1 MRSTF
6 KIALILLAMF
16 AFCNTYSAQTKP
28 KTTTKPPAK
37 KAAVKKALPKEINV
51 YVCTSSKDKYYHKR
65 SSCMGMNKCSESI
78 KNIKKPAELGKYKRK
93 KCPRCK
99 P

>member
-1 MRSTF
+1 MRSILNITLV
-6 KIALILLAMF
+6 ALALF
-16 AFCNTYSAQTKP
+16 AFSDPIQAQTKP
-28 KTTTKPPAK
+28 KTTTKAPVK
-37 KAAVKKALPKEINV
+37 KAPVKKALPKEINV

-65 SSCMGMNKCSESI
+65 SSCMGMNKCSETI

>member
-1 MRSTF
+1 MTTF
-6 KIALILLAMF
+6 CASL
-16 AFCNTYSAQTKP
+16 SAQTKP
-28 KTTTKPPAK
+28 KTTTKTTAK
-37 KAAVKKALPKEINV
+37 KAPVKKALPKEINV

-78 KNIKKPAELGKYKRK
+78 KNIKKPTELGKYKRK

>member
-1 MRSTF
+1 MRSIL
-6 KIALILLAMF
+6 KITLVLLAIL
-16 AFCNTYSAQTKP
+16 AFTNTYQAQTKP
-28 KTTTKPPAK
+28 KTTTKAPVK
-37 KAAVKKALPKEINV
+37 KTPVKKAIPKEINV
-51 YVCTSSKDKYYHKR
+51 YLCTSSKDKYYHKR
-65 SSCMGMNKCSESI
+65 SSCMGMNKCSEAI

>member
-1 MRSTF
+1 MRSLL
-6 KIALILLAMF
+6 KITIVALTLLVF
-16 AFCNTYSAQTKP
+16 INGVDAQTKP
-28 KTTTKPPAK
+28 KKTTKAPVKTAP
-37 KAAVKKALPKEINV
+37 VKKALPKEINV

-65 SSCMGMNKCSESI
+65 SSCMGLNKCAETI
-78 KNIKKPAELGKYKRK
+78 KNIKKPTELGKYKRK